1 MEDYIS
7 VEYNDEKRPQT
18 SYPAKLAK
26 YLFIRFKMQAG
37 QSILEV
43 GSGRSELL
51 VHFKK
56 MGMET
61 YAIDSANSAAEF
73 ANKAGASFELYNLS
87 PENSK
92 EPFNGKK
99 FDVIFSKSFIEHLH
113 DPIYFFEWSKSN
125 LNYNGKLISLTPDWE
140 SNIKIFY
147 DDVTH
152 VKPFT
157 KLSLNQ
163 ILELGN
169 FKEIEVFKFRQ
180 LPITWSN
187 PFALAMSKLTS
198 MFTPPR
204 VNQKWFRWSRELM
217 LASVGKNIN

>member
-1 MEDYIS
+1 M
-7 VEYNDEKRPQT
+7 
-18 SYPAKLAK
+18 
-26 YLFIRFKMQAG
+26 
-37 QSILEV
+37 LEV
-43 GSGRSELL
+43 DSGRSELL
-51 VHFKK
+51 EHFKK

-61 YAIDSANSAAEF
+61 YAIDSANSAEEF

-99 FDVIFSKSFIEHLH
+99 FDVIFSKGFIEHLH

-125 LNYNGKLISLTPDWE
+125 LNYNGKLISFTPDWE
-140 SNIKIFY
+140 SNTKIFY

-157 KLSLNQ
+157 IASLNQ

-169 FKEIEVFKFRQ
+169 FKEIEIFKFRQ
-180 LPITWSN
+180 LTINWSN
-187 PFALAMSKLTS
+187 PFALAMSKLNS
-198 MFTPPR
+198 VFTPPR
-204 VNQKWFRWSRELM
+204 VKQKWFRWSRESM
-217 LASVGKNIN
+217 LAIVGKNIN

>member
-26 YLFIRFKMQAG
+26 YLFIRFKMQTG

-125 LNYNGKLISLTPDWE
+125 LNYDGKLISLTPDWE
-140 SNIKIFY
+140 SNTKIFY

-157 KLSLNQ
+157 KVSLNQ

-204 VNQKWFRWSRELM
+204 VKQKWFRWSRELM

>member
-26 YLFIRFKMQAG
+26 YLFIRFKMQTG

-140 SNIKIFY
+140 SNTKIFY

-157 KLSLNQ
+157 KVSLNQ

>member
-7 VEYNDEKRPQT
+7 VEYSDEKRPQT

-26 YLFIRFKMQAG
+26 YLFIRFKMQTG

-51 VHFKK
+51 EHFKK

-87 PENSK
+87 SENSK

-113 DPIYFFEWSKSN
+113 DPIYFFEWSKSH

-140 SNIKIFY
+140 SSTKIFY

-157 KLSLNQ
+157 KVSLNQ

-187 PFALAMSKLTS
+187 PFALALSKLTA
-198 MFTPPR
+198 MFTQPR
-204 VNQKWFRWSRELM
+204 VKQKWFRWSRELM

>member
-26 YLFIRFKMQAG
+26 YLFIRFKMQTG

-43 GSGRSELL
+43 GSGRSEVL

-140 SNIKIFY
+140 SNTKIFY

-157 KLSLNQ
+157 KVSLNQ

>member
-1 MEDYIS
+1 MKDYIS

-51 VHFKK
+51 EHFKK

-113 DPIYFFEWSKSN
+113 NPIYFFEWSKSK
-125 LNYNGKLISLTPDWE
+125 LNYSGKLISLTPDWE
-140 SNIKIFY
+140 SNTKIFY

-157 KLSLNQ
+157 KVSLNQ

-180 LPITWSN
+180 LPITWNS
-187 PFALAMSKLTS
+187 PLALAMSKLTS
-198 MFTPPR
+198 IFTPPR
-204 VNQKWFRWSRELM
+204 VKQKWFRWSRELM

>member
-7 VEYNDEKRPQT
+7 VEYNSVKRPQT

-26 YLFIRFKMQAG
+26 YLFIRFKMQTE

-51 VHFKK
+51 EHFKR

-92 EPFNGKK
+92 KLFNGKN
-99 FDVIFSKSFIEHLH
+99 S
-113 DPIYFFEWSKSN
+113 
-125 LNYNGKLISLTPDWE
+125 T
-140 SNIKIFY
+140 
-147 DDVTH
+147 
-152 VKPFT
+152 
-157 KLSLNQ
+157 
-163 ILELGN
+163 
-169 FKEIEVFKFRQ
+169 
-180 LPITWSN
+180 
-187 PFALAMSKLTS
+187 
-198 MFTPPR
+198 
-204 VNQKWFRWSRELM
+204 
-217 LASVGKNIN
+217 

>member
-7 VEYNDEKRPQT
+7 VEYNDRKRPQT

-51 VHFKK
+51 EHFKK

-61 YAIDSANSAAEF
+61 YAVDSASSAAEF
-73 ANKAGASFELYNLS
+73 ANKAGANFELYHLS
-87 PENSK
+87 PQNSVK
-92 EPFNGKK
+92 PFNGKK

-140 SNIKIFY
+140 SNTKIFY

-152 VKPFT
+152 IKPFT
-157 KLSLNQ
+157 KVSLNQ
-163 ILELGN
+163 ILELVN

-187 PFALAMSKLTS
+187 PFALALSKLTAIV
-198 MFTPPR
+198 TRPR
-204 VNQKWFRWSRELM
+204 AKQKWFRWSRELM
-217 LASVGKNIN
+217 LASAGKNIN